1 MDTLFGWYSN
11 ARGEPEERTLSAISN
26 DKNKTIIFDM
36 GTVFEFDDLE
46 ILIFWIDV
54 KTMLPWF
61 RLC

>member
-1 MDTLFGWYSN
+1 M
-11 ARGEPEERTLSAISN
+11 SAISN